1 MTNRRTPSR
10 RSLCAAFLTAFAAL
24 APGCRSD
31 ERTPVVLYSPHGRD
45 LLTLVERT
53 YEAKNPNVDVRWLDM
68 GSQDVYDRVR
78 AEKANPRAD
87 VWFGGPNLVFANGA
101 RDGLLE
107 PFEPSWAASVPPQS
121 RHPQKLYFGV
131 YRTPVV
137 IVYNNAAVPAAEA
150 PRDWD
155 DLLDPRWKG
164 KILIRDPLASGTM
177 RAVWGA
183 ILERSIERT
192 GSIES
197 GLEWLRGLDA
207 QTKEYVF
214 NPSIL
219 LEKLVRREGL
229 VTVWDLP
236 DTLFESARGPL
247 GYTFPAS
254 GTPVIDDA
262 VGLVRGAKHP
272 GEARAF
278 IEWLGSPEAQKL
290 AAEKTYRLPAR
301 TDIPAQE
308 LPEWAREVE
317 KVLVPAKI
325 DWERIGREGPGWMSR
340 WDREVRGK
348 GKR

>member
-1 MTNRRTPSR
+1 VKNGKTTLLPAV
-10 RSLCAAFLTAFAAL
+10 LATLAAAA
-24 APGCRSD
+24 AGCRSD

-45 LLTLVERT
+45 LLTLVETT
-53 YEAKNPNVDVRWLDM
+53 YETKNPQIDVRWLDM

-107 PFEPSWAASVPPQS
+107 PFEPSWAAAIPPES
-121 RHPQKLYFGV
+121 RHPQKLYYGV

-164 KILIRDPLASGTM
+164 KILVRDPLASGTM
-177 RAVWGA
+177 RAVWGT

-197 GLEWLRGLDA
+197 GLEWLRRLDA

-272 GEARAF
+272 TEAKAL

-290 AAEKTYRLPAR
+290 AAEKAYRLPAR
-301 TDIPAQE
+301 IDIPTSE
-308 LPEWAREVE
+308 LPEWARDVE
-317 KVLVPAKI
+317 SALVPAKI

-348 GKR
+348 GKRE